1 MTITLIKYH
10 CSLSQTILHCQV
22 DAIQQTSQGCKGYRG
37 RPLCQCNCV
46 GCTCKLFGLG
56 SVMLDVFKEEAY
68 MSDKVR
74 PVPGSALLGAW
85 PAP

>member
-1 MTITLIKYH
+1 M
-10 CSLSQTILHCQV
+10 LSSRQAR
-22 DAIQQTSQGCKGYRG
+22 DAKATEEGPCANVTVSDA
-37 RPLCQCNCV
+37 
-46 GCTCKLFGLG
+46 TCKLFGLG